1 MGTTIRST
9 ISTWWRATL
18 AGFVL
23 ALLFGALV
31 ASRNTRDE
39 AWLVVVV
46 TALVTWPVMTVALQV
61 FWFDRASTE
70 REVAQGELSVEHAWF
85 QEAAAT
91 AFVTMIGGLLF
102 LDAVGDALNLAW
114 MSPVGLTHAL
124 VLGLGTFATSYLWL
138 RARGR

>member
-9 ISTWWRATL
+9 IHTWWRATL
-18 AGFVL
+18 AGLVL
-23 ALLFGALV
+23 ALVFGALV
-31 ASRNTRDE
+31 ASRNSGDP
-39 AWLVVVV
+39 ASVVVVV
-46 TALVTWPVMTVALQV
+46 TAFVTWPVIAFALQA

-70 REVAQGELSVEHAWF
+70 RDIAQGELSVEHAWF

-102 LDAVGDALNLAW
+102 LEGVGEALEVAW

-124 VLGLGTFATSYLWL
+124 VLGLGTFAVSYVWL